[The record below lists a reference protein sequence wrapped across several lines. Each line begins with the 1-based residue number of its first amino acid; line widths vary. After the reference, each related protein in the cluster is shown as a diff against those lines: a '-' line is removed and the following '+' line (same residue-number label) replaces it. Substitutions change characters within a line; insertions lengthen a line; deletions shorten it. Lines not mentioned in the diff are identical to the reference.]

1 MNDREHIKKIYDNT
15 KDINQISN
23 LLRNNKD
30 LQKSLIELTSFLDN
44 KVLFMQRLYHVVNDL
59 DHVPKCLFCD
69 NDAIYVSISK
79 GYRKICRDKKC
90 IKHLFSINSKKSNAT
105 IDKLQVN
112 QKRRETFLKNYGV
125 DHPFKS
131 EIIKD
136 KIKKTNLEKFGAE
149 NVFKSY
155 EIQKKIKET
164 NLIKYGVDNPQ
175 KCITVK
181 EKTKETNLIRYG
193 VDSPAKLPRFQ
204 VKPRQVSMQNGYERA
219 IERIIKENKLIPL
232 FDKSEWKGHLAMHK
246 FRCKTCDTIFEANF
260 YYNYSRRC
268 PICEPKKFSI
278 LEIILQRFLKQEKIE
293 YETHNHKILENKE
306 LDIFIPEHNLAI
318 ECDGIYWHS
327 IMRIKDP
334 KYHYSKYLKCHEQ
347 GIQLLRFFED
357 EIINENKFDIIKSM
371 ILHRL
376 NKTENKIFARK
387 CDVYEIDKLV
397 AKDFLNAN
405 HLQGYRHATYFF
417 GLVYENILYALI
429 GFNQGNSA
437 FIKKSNI
444 NSYEIVRFA
453 IKKNYSVIGGF
464 NKLLKYFLRLNPEIN
479 IHTYLDLRYS
489 NVNNYPDWK
498 QNKISIGYYYW
509 EDLKR
514 LHRFNFTKHNLIE
527 LCNRKNIAVEDT
539 DTEAI
544 LAEKVGLIK
553 VYDSGQ
559 IRLDYV
565 YSK

>member
-246 FRCKTCDTIFEANF
+246 FRCKTCDTIFEDYP
-260 YYNYSRRC
+260 YYNFIAKC
-268 PICEPKKFSI
+268 PKCNPKYTSS
-278 LEIILQRFLKQEKIE
+278 LEIKIREFLDEYHIE
-293 YETHNHKILENKE
+293 YEIHNRNILSDGKE
-306 LDIFIPEHNLAI
+306 LDIFIPKHSLAI

-327 IMRIKDP
+327 TLRITDQ
-334 KYHYSKYLKCHEQ
+334 KYHYKKYLECKENK
-347 GIQLLRFFED
+347 IQLLRFFED
-357 EIINENKFDIIKSM
+357 EITNENKFDIIKSM
-371 ILHRL
+371 ILHRIKSSKHIYARNTQIVNI
-376 NKTENKIFARK
+376 NKEDAKIFLL
-387 CDVYEIDKLV
+387 E
-397 AKDFLNAN
+397 N
-405 HLQGYRHATYFF
+405 HLQGYRYATNFY
-417 GLVYENILYALI
+417 GLLSDNVIYSLI
-429 GFNQGNSA
+429 GFNQGNPK
-437 FIKKSNI
+437 FI
-444 NSYEIVRFA
+444 NSNVDSWEIVRFA
-453 IKKNYSVIGGF
+453 TKKYHSVVGGF
-464 NKLLKYFLRLNPEIN
+464 SKLIKHFQNQNIN
-479 IHTYLDLRYS
+479 AKIHSYLDLRYS
-489 NVNNYPDWK
+489 DVNNYKNWK
-498 QNKISIGYYYW
+498 INDVSIGYYYW
-509 EDLKR
+509 ENLRR

-527 LCNRKNIAVEDT
+527 LCNRKNIAVDVA
-539 DTEAI
+539 DTEAT
-544 LAEKVGLIK
+544 LAEKVGLVK

-559 IRLDYV
+559 IRIDLN
-565 YSK
+565 SK